1 MTVAAIGIPTTDASQ
16 PREAWDEECSL
27 ASHWRDAE
35 AGICA
40 GYGAL
45 PVLPA
50 GDAADHC
57 RHHARRGHP
66 EAPPASETYR
76 SPPSHCP
83 GPCPPGSLRLV
94 LGLTAPRVSPTRL
107 RPLPW
112 AGTTPPSPAPPAVS
126 LHTAR
131 GWGGMAVRR
140 QRLPSAPR
148 GCPWA
153 TSLACAMSSMLA
165 RVCTRL
171 SLHNTRCPI
180 VRPPL
185 LRVRQSV

>member
-1 MTVAAIGIPTTDASQ
+1 MVIEGTRGEAGRPRTPAAHASGALWGLPGAAQPPARRHHPDATPARDRGRGTRHRVAALELGTTAQ
-16 PREAWDEECSL
+16 TRL
-27 ASHWRDAE
+27 
-35 AGICA
+35 CA

-76 SPPSHCP
+76 SPLSHCP

-140 QRLPSAPR
+140 PRL
-148 GCPWA
+148 
-153 TSLACAMSSMLA
+153 
-165 RVCTRL
+165 
-171 SLHNTRCPI
+171 
-180 VRPPL
+180 
-185 LRVRQSV
+185 Q